1 MNKWSNYGKWRHPK
15 KRSEYMNNI
24 DKQYQSLLQ
33 DILENGVTEEKL
45 LEIKEYSEKQIEKIR
60 QEEEDE
66 IKRKNSVKNKTK
78 LSQLTSDDEILGI
91 RISWNNNSKGVTID
105 ELGNS
110 WSVDIIGY
118 CDVTG
123 YEDKKKRESDYHRIS
138 IGHKKEAFGISTSL
152 TDEDS
157 EKPYLLFI
165 NTMGTGYSG
174 FFTLSP
180 ETWEEDLMEAL
191 NGQKDWRI
199 KQHHKE
205 ISILE
210 KKVGAFLKS
219 KNKINKFIKN
229 EQIR

>member
-1 MNKWSNYGKWRHPK
+1 
-15 KRSEYMNNI
+15 MNNL
-24 DKQYQSLLQ
+24 DKQYTNLLQ
-33 DILENGVTEEKL
+33 DILDNGVTEEKL

-78 LSQLTSDDEILGI
+78 LSQLTSDNRILGI
-91 RISWNNNSKGVTID
+91 RISWNDDSKGVSID

-118 CDVTG
+118 CDIRG
-123 YEDKKKRESDYHRIS
+123 YEDKKKRKSDYHRIS
-138 IGHKKEAFGISTSL
+138 IGHKTEPFGISTSL
-152 TDEDS
+152 TDEEV
-157 EKPYLLFI
+157 EKPYLLCI
-165 NTMGTGYSG
+165 DTMGSGYDG

-180 ETWEEDLMEAL
+180 ETWEEDLLEAL

-199 KQHHKE
+199 RQHHKE

-210 KKVGAFLKS
+210 KKVGVFLKS

-229 EQIR
+229 E